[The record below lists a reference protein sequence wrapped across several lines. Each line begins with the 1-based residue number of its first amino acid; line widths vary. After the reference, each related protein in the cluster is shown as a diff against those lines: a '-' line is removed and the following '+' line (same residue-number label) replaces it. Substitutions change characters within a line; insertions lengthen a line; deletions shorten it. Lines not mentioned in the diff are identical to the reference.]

1 MIPFP
6 EEMDF
11 ISNDGLME
19 VFYQPQEKKKTL
31 QEAYIE
37 YDRKRSQKLRQQMA
51 MEAEIQRRVNEI
63 LAQMEPEDYTVNIKT
78 NVKVKK

>member
-1 MIPFP
+1 MFL
-6 EEMDF
+6 
-11 ISNDGLME
+11 ISDDDEFYDDDGFYE
-19 VFYQPQEKKKTL
+19 VFFQPQEKKKTL

-37 YDRKRSQKLRQQMA
+37 YDRKRSQKLRQQAA

-63 LAQMEPEDYTVNIKT
+63 LARMEPEDYTINIKS